1 MVSACWS
8 FLWRGAP
15 HESHRGRRP
24 GARGHHLLPHDA
36 ADRPAGARDDHRAP
50 GPLSPHPAERA
61 QHRAADDRQAQ
72 PLPHAPAGSGGA
84 AEPCRHARDGA
95 RSRQRAGDH
104 RDNVGM
110 GVGSVIY
117 YQVIDPVKAKYEIQ
131 DVGYAID
138 QLTRTNLRN
147 LMGGLTLDESLT
159 SRDHV
164 NVRLRE
170 VLDEASEKWGV
181 KVTRV
186 EIREIDPP
194 KSIQD
199 SMALQMQAERERR
212 AQGSTAEGQKQ
223 AAILKAE
230 GEKAAKLLSAEGDR
244 DAQIARAEGD
254 RQSEILRASGNA
266 QAIATQF
273 KAINEAG
280 VSPQILALKY
290 IEALQNIAGQGA
302 SKVFIPYEA
311 TALLGALGTLGE
323 AVGGT
328 ALPKPDQS
336 VLSAAG
342 ATRAKVDSRE

>member
-1 MVSACWS
+1 M
-8 FLWRGAP
+8 
-15 HESHRGRRP
+15 
-24 GARGHHLLPHDA
+24 
-36 ADRPAGARDDHRAP
+36 
-50 GPLSPHPAERA
+50 
-61 QHRAADDRQAQ
+61 
-72 PLPHAPAGSGGA
+72 
-84 AEPCRHARDGA
+84 
-95 RSRQRAGDH
+95 
-104 RDNVGM
+104 
-110 GVGSVIY
+110 
-117 YQVIDPVKAKYEIQ
+117 
-131 DVGYAID
+131 
-138 QLTRTNLRN
+138 
-147 LMGGLTLDESLT
+147 T

-170 VLDEASEKWGV
+170 VLDEASEKWSV

-212 AQGSTAEGQKQ
+212 AQVTNAEGQKQ
-223 AAILKAE
+223 AAILKAK

-290 IEALQNIAGQGA
+290 IEALQSIAGQGA

-311 TALLGALGTLGE
+311 TGLLGARARWARRADMRWPSPINRCSPRRERRTRRWIREGKDGRAAE
-323 AVGGT
+323 AQRMLDKLIARFGHAAAFQIAEAYAWFAQQMKTGCSDIRCPSPPP
-328 ALPKPDQS
+328 ADRSSFENLP
-336 VLSAAG
+336 
-342 ATRAKVDSRE
+342 

>member
-1 MVSACWS
+1 
-8 FLWRGAP
+8 
-15 HESHRGRRP
+15 
-24 GARGHHLLPHDA
+24 
-36 ADRPAGARDDHRAP
+36 
-50 GPLSPHPAERA
+50 
-61 QHRAADDRQAQ
+61 
-72 PLPHAPAGSGGA
+72 
-84 AEPCRHARDGA
+84 
-95 RSRQRAGDH
+95 
-104 RDNVGM
+104 
-110 GVGSVIY
+110 
-117 YQVIDPVKAKYEIQ
+117 
-131 DVGYAID
+131 
-138 QLTRTNLRN
+138 
-147 LMGGLTLDESLT
+147 
-159 SRDHV
+159 
-164 NVRLRE
+164 
-170 VLDEASEKWGV
+170 
-181 KVTRV
+181 
-186 EIREIDPP
+186 
-194 KSIQD
+194 
-199 SMALQMQAERERR
+199 MALQMQAERERR
-212 AQGSTAEGQKQ
+212 AQVTTAEGQKQ

-342 ATRAKVDSRE
+342 AARAKVDSRG

>member
-1 MVSACWS
+1 MIIERLGRYHRTLQSGLNSVLPIIDKPSPFLMRRQGQLALQSHVDLREMVLGLDS
-8 FLWRGAP
+8 
-15 HESHRGRRP
+15 E
-24 GARGHHLLPHDA
+24 
-36 ADRPAGARDDHRAP
+36 
-50 GPLSPHPAERA
+50 
-61 QHRAADDRQAQ
+61 QVIT
-72 PLPHAPAGSGGA
+72 
-84 AEPCRHARDGA
+84 
-95 RSRQRAGDH
+95 

-147 LMGGLTLDESLT
+147 IMGGLTLDESLT

-194 KSIQD
+194 KVIQD
-199 SMALQMQAERERR
+199 SMVLQAERERR
-212 AQGSTAEGQKQ
+212 AQVTTAEGQKQ

-230 GEKAAKLLSAEGDR
+230 GEKQGKLLSAEGDR

-254 RQSEILRASGNA
+254 RQSEILRAQGNA
-266 QAIATQF
+266 QALATQF
-273 KAINEAG
+273 KAINASG
-280 VSPQILALKY
+280 VTPQIIALKY
-290 IEALQNIAGQGA
+290 IEALQTMSSGSN
-302 SKVFIPYEA
+302 KVFVPYEA
-311 TALLGALGTLGE
+311 TALLGAVGSLAE
-323 AVGGT
+323 AVGGGKM
-328 ALPKPDQS
+328 PKLEQS
-336 VLSAAG
+336 VLAA
-342 ATRAKVDSRE
+342 AQAAAARARPAAPPPPPAPRDD

>member
-1 MVSACWS
+1 M
-8 FLWRGAP
+8 
-15 HESHRGRRP
+15 RR
-24 GARGHHLLPHDA
+24 RL
-36 ADRPAGARDDHRAP
+36 RR
-50 GPLSPHPAERA
+50 
-61 QHRAADDRQAQ
+61 
-72 PLPHAPAGSGGA
+72 
-84 AEPCRHARDGA
+84 
-95 RSRQRAGDH
+95 
-104 RDNVGM
+104 
-110 GVGSVIY
+110 GSVIY

-212 AQGSTAEGQKQ
+212 AQVTTAEGQKQ

-266 QAIATQF
+266 QAIAT
-273 KAINEAG
+273 
-280 VSPQILALKY
+280 
-290 IEALQNIAGQGA
+290 GA

-342 ATRAKVDSRE
+342 AARAKVDSRG